1 MITSGDYQDDVSTNT
16 GMKTIPLIRHSK
28 EKTAMMKHYQT
39 AIVTGA
45 SHGIGPYIVRA
56 LAKEGMN
63 LVLAARSGQE
73 LEQVATA
80 ADIRASGVHILSV
93 PTDVTNREALSAL
106 VATAERTFGS
116 VDVLVN
122 NAGGDP
128 QREFH
133 HYTAEDVETLIC
145 LNLTGPI
152 ELTRLLLPGMVA
164 RKQGH
169 IVNISSMGGH
179 IGFPHTEVYSAC
191 KDGLIG
197 FTRVL
202 RADYRTAGV
211 SSSVLVLGSIG
222 GAGTTARTL
231 EETNLHMSAMGKAFL
246 SPPEAV
252 ARAVVKAIS
261 RDKAE
266 IVIMPGPGRLM
277 KALLDLFP
285 GMGPMMNQMG
295 GVTPL
300 MKQIA
305 DFRERQREQAD
316 ASNHRPAEQR

>member
-1 MITSGDYQDDVSTNT
+1 MIKN
-16 GMKTIPLIRHSK
+16 
-28 EKTAMMKHYQT
+28 YQT

-45 SHGIGPYIVRA
+45 SHGIGPFIVRA

-80 ADIRASGVHILSV
+80 ADIRATRVHVLSV
-93 PTDVTNREALSAL
+93 PTDVTDGDARNAL
-106 VATAERTFGS
+106 VTTAERTFGS

-133 HYTAEDVETLIC
+133 HYTADDVEALIQ

-152 ELTRLLLPGMVA
+152 ELTRLLLPGMLQ

-169 IVNISSMGGH
+169 IVNISSLGGS
-179 IGFPHTEVYSAC
+179 IGFPYTEVYSAS

-202 RADYRTAGV
+202 RADYRQAGV
-211 SSSVLVLGSIG
+211 SSSVLILGPIG
-222 GAGTTARTL
+222 GAGTGARTM
-231 EETNLHMSAMGKAFL
+231 EEMNLHMSAMDKAFL

-252 ARAVVKAIS
+252 ARAVVKSIR

-266 IVIMPGPGRLM
+266 IVIMPGPGRLLR
-277 KALLDLFP
+277 ALMDLFP
-285 GMGPMMNQMG
+285 GMGSMMGQMG
-295 GVTPL
+295 VPV
-300 MKQIA
+300 MKQVVE
-305 DFRERQREQAD
+305 FRERQRAQTDTNA
-316 ASNHRPAEQR
+316 RPLAEQR

>member
-1 MITSGDYQDDVSTNT
+1 MVIITTT
-16 GMKTIPLIRHSK
+16 LPPHKRMKTIPITFTLRR
-28 EKTAMMKHYQT
+28 KTAMMKNYHT

-56 LAKEGMN
+56 LASEGMN

-80 ADIRASGVHILSV
+80 SDMRATGVHVLTV
-93 PTDVTNREALSAL
+93 PTDVTDREARSAL
-106 VATAERTFGS
+106 VHTAERTFGS

-122 NAGGDP
+122 NAGGDL

-133 HYTAEDVETLIC
+133 HYTTDDVEVLIQ

-152 ELTRLLLPGMVA
+152 ELTRLLLPGMLQQ
-164 RKQGH
+164 RQGH
-169 IVNISSMGGH
+169 IVNISSMGGRV
-179 IGFPHTEVYSAC
+179 GFPYTEVYSAA

-202 RADYRTAGV
+202 RADYRKTGV
-211 SSSVLVLGSIG
+211 SSSVLILGPIG
-222 GAGTTARTL
+222 GAGTGERTM
-231 EETNLHMSAMGKAFL
+231 EEMNLHMSAMNKAFL

-252 ARAVVKAIS
+252 ARAVVKSIK

-266 IVIMPGPGRLM
+266 IVIMPGPGRLLR
-277 KALLDLFP
+277 ALMDLFP
-285 GMGPMMNQMG
+285 GIGSMMGQMSAP
-295 GVTPL
+295 V
-300 MKQIA
+300 MKQIV
-305 DFRERQREQAD
+305 DFRERQRAQGDMNAP
-316 ASNHRPAEQR
+316 HPAEQR

>member
-1 MITSGDYQDDVSTNT
+1 
-16 GMKTIPLIRHSK
+16 
-28 EKTAMMKHYQT
+28 MMKNYKT

-45 SHGIGPYIVRA
+45 SHGIGPFIVRA

-63 LVLAARSGQE
+63 LVLAARSGEE

-80 ADIRASGVHILSV
+80 ADIRATGVHVLTV
-93 PTDVTNREALSAL
+93 PTDVTDRDARNAL
-106 VATAERTFGS
+106 VNTAERTFGS

-133 HYTAEDVETLIC
+133 HYTADDVESIIQ

-152 ELTRLLLPGMVA
+152 ELTRLLLPGMLQ

-169 IVNISSMGGH
+169 IVNISSIGGRV
-179 IGFPHTEVYSAC
+179 GFPHTEVYSAC

-211 SSSVLVLGSIG
+211 SSSVLILGPIG
-222 GAGTTARTL
+222 GAGTGARTL
-231 EETNLHMSAMGKAFL
+231 EEMNLQMSAMSKASL
-246 SPPEAV
+246 SSPEAV
-252 ARAVVKAIS
+252 ASAVLKSIK

-266 IVIMPGPGRLM
+266 MVIMPGPGRLM

-285 GMGPMMNQMG
+285 GMGQMMNQMG

-305 DFRERQREQAD
+305 DFREQQREQAN
-316 ASNHRPAEQR
+316 AGNHRPAYSDEKSTNITK

>member
-1 MITSGDYQDDVSTNT
+1 
-16 GMKTIPLIRHSK
+16 MKNIPVIHNSK
-28 EKTAMMKHYQT
+28 EKTAMMKNYQT

-56 LAKEGMN
+56 LAKQGMN

-80 ADIRASGVHILSV
+80 ADIRATGVHVLTV
-93 PTDVTNREALSAL
+93 PTDVTDREARSAL
-106 VATAERTFGS
+106 VSAAERTFGS

-122 NAGGDP
+122 NAGGDLK
-128 QREFH
+128 REFH
-133 HYTAEDVETLIC
+133 HYTAEDVEALIR

-152 ELTRLLLPGMVA
+152 ELTRLLLPGMLQ

-169 IVNISSMGGH
+169 IVNISSMGGR
-179 IGFPHTEVYSAC
+179 
-191 KDGLIG
+191 IG

-202 RADYRTAGV
+202 RTDYRKAGI
-211 SSSVLVLGSIG
+211 SSSALILGSIG
-222 GAGTTARTL
+222 SAGTGARTM
-231 EETNLHMSAMGKAFL
+231 EEMHLRMSAMAKAFL

-252 ARAVVKAIS
+252 AQAVLKSIR

-277 KALLDLFP
+277 RALMDLFP
-285 GMGPMMNQMG
+285 GMGSMMGEMG
-295 GVTPL
+295 APV
-300 MKQIA
+300 MKQVV
-305 DFRERQREQAD
+305 DFRERQREQAVGGVI
-316 ASNHRPAEQR
+316 

>member
-1 MITSGDYQDDVSTNT
+1 
-16 GMKTIPLIRHSK
+16 MKTIPVIHNSK
-28 EKTAMMKHYQT
+28 EKTEMINNYQT

-45 SHGIGPYIVRA
+45 SHGIGPYIARA

-80 ADIRASGVHILSV
+80 ADIRASGVQVLTV
-93 PTDVTNREALSAL
+93 PTDVTDHNARNAL
-106 VATAERTFGS
+106 VNAAERTFGS

-133 HYTAEDVETLIC
+133 HYTADDVEALIQ

-152 ELTRLLLPGMVA
+152 ELTRLLLPGMLQ

-169 IVNISSMGGH
+169 IVNISSMGGR

-222 GAGTTARTL
+222 GAGTGARTL
-231 EETNLHMSAMGKAFL
+231 EEMNIHISAMGKAFL

-252 ARAVVKAIS
+252 ARAVVQSIR

-285 GMGPMMNQMG
+285 GMGQMMNQMG

-316 ASNHRPAEQR
+316 ASNHRPAEQ

>member
-1 MITSGDYQDDVSTNT
+1 
-16 GMKTIPLIRHSK
+16 
-28 EKTAMMKHYQT
+28 MMKNYQT
-39 AIVTGA
+39 ALVTGA
-45 SHGIGPYIVRA
+45 SHGIGPFIVKA

-73 LEQVATA
+73 LEQVATE
-80 ADIRASGVHILSV
+80 ADIRATRVHVLTV
-93 PTDVTNREALSAL
+93 PTDVTDRDARAAL
-106 VATAERTFGS
+106 VHTAERTFGS

-133 HYTAEDVETLIC
+133 LYTADGVEALIQ

-152 ELTRLLLPGMVA
+152 ELTRLLLPGMLQ

-169 IVNISSMGGH
+169 IVNISSMGGRV
-179 IGFPHTEVYSAC
+179 GFPYTEVYSAS

-202 RADYRTAGV
+202 RADYRKAGV
-211 SSSVLVLGSIG
+211 SSSVLILGPIG
-222 GAGTTARTL
+222 GAGLGERTM
-231 EETNLHMSAMGKAFL
+231 EEMNLHISAMGKAFL

-252 ARAVVKAIS
+252 ARAVVKSIR

-277 KALLDLFP
+277 RALMDLFP
-285 GMGPMMNQMG
+285 GLGSIMGQMSAP
-295 GVTPL
+295 V
-300 MKQIA
+300 MKQVV
-305 DFRERQREQAD
+305 DFRERQRAQGDTNALQ
-316 ASNHRPAEQR
+316 PAEQR

>member
-1 MITSGDYQDDVSTNT
+1 
-16 GMKTIPLIRHSK
+16 
-28 EKTAMMKHYQT
+28 
-39 AIVTGA
+39 
-45 SHGIGPYIVRA
+45 
-56 LAKEGMN
+56 
-63 LVLAARSGQE
+63 
-73 LEQVATA
+73 
-80 ADIRASGVHILSV
+80 
-93 PTDVTNREALSAL
+93 
-106 VATAERTFGS
+106 
-116 VDVLVN
+116 
-122 NAGGDP
+122 
-128 QREFH
+128 
-133 HYTAEDVETLIC
+133 
-145 LNLTGPI
+145 
-152 ELTRLLLPGMVA
+152 MVA

-222 GAGTTARTL
+222 GAGTMARTL

-252 ARAVVKAIS
+252 ARGVVKAIS
-261 RDKAE
+261 RDNAE

-285 GMGPMMNQMG
+285 GMGQMMNRMG

-316 ASNHRPAEQR
+316 VSNHHPAEQR

>member
-1 MITSGDYQDDVSTNT
+1 MIKN
-16 GMKTIPLIRHSK
+16 
-28 EKTAMMKHYQT
+28 YQT

-45 SHGIGPYIVRA
+45 SHGIGPFIARA

-63 LVLAARSGQE
+63 LVLAARSGPE
-73 LEQVATA
+73 LEQVAT
-80 ADIRASGVHILSV
+80 DIRATGVQVLSV
-93 PTDVTNREALSAL
+93 PTDVTVRDARSAL
-106 VATAERTFGS
+106 VSAAERTFGS

-133 HYTAEDVETLIC
+133 LYTADDVEALIQ

-152 ELTRLLLPGMVA
+152 ELTRLLLPGMRQ

-169 IVNISSMGGH
+169 IVNISSIGGRV
-179 IGFPHTEVYSAC
+179 GFPHTEVYSAC

-222 GAGTTARTL
+222 GAGLGARTL
-231 EETNLHMSAMGKAFL
+231 EEMNLHMSAMGKASM

-252 ARAVVKAIS
+252 ASAVLKSIR

-285 GMGPMMNQMG
+285 GMGQMMNQMG

-305 DFRERQREQAD
+305 DFRERQREQLDTNAHQPAD
-316 ASNHRPAEQR
+316 QR